1 MVSPL
6 TSPYPA
12 EILARLDDDQPLV
25 PRPRVV
31 DGGATRLNQAIE
43 EQRLS
48 RLGTE
53 VLRQLVAL
61 GKPSTRVLAGYLGMT
76 PDEVLC
82 CCEGIRRLPRGAR
95 RNLARVALAFA
106 PSGVRH
112 TARRLLEGELAK
124 LTGR

>member
-1 MVSPL
+1 M
-6 TSPYPA
+6 
-12 EILARLDDDQPLV
+12 
-25 PRPRVV
+25 
-31 DGGATRLNQAIE
+31 RLNQAIE

-48 RLGTE
+48 RLGIE

-61 GKPSTRVLAGYLGMT
+61 GKPSTHVLAGYLGMS
-76 PDEVLC
+76 PHDLRC
-82 CCEGIRRLPRGAR
+82 CCDGERRLPRGAR